1 MTMPNFEELEPVER
15 VLVVVAHPDDVD
27 FGSAGTVAKW
37 VFEGSL
43 VAYCIVTD
51 GDAGG
56 FDLGI
61 ARSEMPAIRQRE
73 QTNAAGIVGVSNL
86 TFLGYKDGE
95 LQATIGLRK
104 DISRKIRQFRPD
116 RLICQSTERN
126 FDRIYASHPDHLA
139 AAEAAICAVYPDARN
154 PFAFPELLA
163 EQLEAHAVQDV
174 IMQASPNPNCFVDIT
189 DYVDLKIRAILE
201 HKSQLSNP
209 DETAAFV
216 RGWLEASGAEVGLT
230 KGRYAEMYRRV
241 MTG

>member
-27 FGSAGTVAKW
+27 FGSAGSVAKW

-61 ARSEMPAIRQRE
+61 ARSEMPALRQNE
-73 QTNAAGIVGVSNL
+73 QVNAAGIVGVSNL

-163 EQLEAHAVQDV
+163 EQLEAHTVQDV
-174 IMQASPNPNCFVDIT
+174 IMQASPNPNCYVDIT
-189 DYVDLKIRAILE
+189 EYVDFKIRAILE

-216 RGWLEASGAEVGLT
+216 RGWLEASGAEVGLP
-230 KGRYAEMYRRV
+230 KGRYAEMYRKV
-241 MTG
+241 ITG